1 MAHYSE
7 DSTQDLLQAHLQL
20 LHESL
25 GYIKSTA
32 IAVALDVGIADAIH
46 HYGGSATIPQI
57 LAKIDVNPSKQRG
70 LRRLMRMLTISGIFT
85 IHHPAPSSSSDGCEA
100 LYQLTPASRLLL
112 SDGGST
118 SLTPLLTMLLGPL
131 LVSPLATVVTALV
144 RQEEQPD
151 LSAFGIA
158 HGETVWDVAD
168 QEAAFNISLH
178 DAIAADTRFLMPI
191 VLKECG
197 EVFQG
202 IDSLVDVGGGP
213 YGSAAAAIA
222 AAFPHLKCSV
232 LDLPHVVAQAPSDS
246 NVQFIAGDMFESV
259 PPANAVFLKWIL
271 HDWGDDE
278 CIKLLKRCKEA
289 IPSRDAGGKVII
301 IDMVLGWGPS
311 EEKHTETQ
319 LLFDLLMIALNGVE
333 RDEQEW
339 KKIFFEAGFKDYKI
353 ITLLGIRSII
363 ELYP

>member
-1 MAHYSE
+1 MAHSE

-32 IAVALDVGIADAIH
+32 LAVALDVGIANAIH
-46 HYGGSATIPQI
+46 HYGGSATISQI

-85 IHHPAPSSSSDGCEA
+85 IQYPAPSASDGCEA

-112 SDGGST
+112 SDGSSTT

-131 LVSPLATVVTALV
+131 LVSPLASVVTALV

-151 LSAFGIA
+151 LSVFGIA
-158 HGETVWDVAD
+158 HGETIWDVAD

-213 YGSAAAAIA
+213 YGTAAAAIA

-246 NVQFIAGDMFESV
+246 NVQFVAGDMFERV
-259 PPANAVFLKWIL
+259 PPANAVFLKVF
-271 HDWGDDE
+271 
-278 CIKLLKRCKEA
+278 LL
-289 IPSRDAGGKVII
+289 S
-301 IDMVLGWGPS
+301 
-311 EEKHTETQ
+311 
-319 LLFDLLMIALNGVE
+319 
-333 RDEQEW
+333 
-339 KKIFFEAGFKDYKI
+339 
-353 ITLLGIRSII
+353 
-363 ELYP
+363 

>member
-1 MAHYSE
+1 MAHTE
-7 DSTQDLLQAHLQL
+7 DSTQELLQAHLQL

-32 IAVALDVGIADAIH
+32 LAVALDVGIADAIH
-46 HYGGSATIPQI
+46 HYRGSATISQI
-57 LAKIDVNPSKQRG
+57 LARIDVNPSKQRG
-70 LRRLMRMLTISGIFT
+70 LRRLMRMLTVSGIFT
-85 IHHPAPSSSSDGCEA
+85 VQYPSPSSSDGCDEA

-112 SDGGST
+112 SDSRSP
-118 SLTPLLTMLLGPL
+118 SLTPLLTMLLSPL
-131 LVSPLATVVTALV
+131 LASPLATVVSALV
-144 RQEEQPD
+144 RLEEKPD

-168 QEAAFNISLH
+168 QEAAFNISIH
-178 DAIAADTRFLMPI
+178 DAFAADTRFLMPI

-197 EVFQG
+197 HVFQG
-202 IDSLVDVGGGP
+202 IESLVDVGGGP
-213 YGSAAAAIA
+213 YGSAAVAIA
-222 AAFPHLKCSV
+222 AAFPHVKCSV

-246 NVQFIAGDMFESV
+246 KVQFVAGDMFESI
-259 PPANAVFLKWIL
+259 PPANAIFLKWIL

-289 IPSRDAGGKVII
+289 IPIRDAGGKVII
-301 IDMVLGWGPS
+301 IDMVLGSGPPD
-311 EEKHTETQ
+311 EKRKETQ
-319 LLFDLLMIALNGVE
+319 VLFDLLMIAFNGVE
-333 RDEQEW
+333 RDDQEW

-353 ITLLGIRSII
+353 ITLLGIRSVI

>member
-1 MAHYSE
+1 MAHPE
-7 DSTQDLLQAHLQL
+7 DSTQDLLQAHVQL

-32 IAVALDVGIADAIH
+32 LAVSLDVGIADAIH
-46 HYGGSATIPQI
+46 HYGGSATLSQI
-57 LAKIDVNPSKQRG
+57 LAKIDVNPSKHLG
-70 LRRLMRMLTISGIFT
+70 LRRLMRMLTVSGIFR
-85 IHHPAPSSSSDGCEA
+85 IQHPDPPSDGCEA
-100 LYQLTPASRLLL
+100 LYQLTAASRLLL

-118 SLTPLLTMLLGPL
+118 SLTPLLSMLLGPL
-131 LVSPLATVVTALV
+131 LVSPLATVVSTLV
-144 RQEEQPD
+144 RQDQQPD

-158 HGETVWDVAD
+158 HGETVWDEAN
-168 QEAAFNISLH
+168 QEASFNMSLH
-178 DAIAADTRFLMPI
+178 DGIAADTRFLMPI
-191 VLKECG
+191 VVKECG

-232 LDLPHVVAQAPSDS
+232 LDLPHVVAQAPTDS
-246 NVQFIAGDMFESV
+246 NVQFIAGDMFQNI
-259 PPANAVFLKWIL
+259 PPANAIFLKWIL
-271 HDWGDDE
+271 HDWGDGE
-278 CIKLLKRCKEA
+278 CIKLLKRCKQA
-289 IPSRDAGGKVII
+289 IPPRDAGGKVTI
-301 IDMVLGWGPS
+301 IDMVLGSGPS
-311 EEKHTETQ
+311 EVKHKETQ
-319 LLFDLLMIALNGVE
+319 VLFDLLMIALNGVE

-353 ITLLGIRSII
+353 ITLLGVRSII